1 MSDAPVLTILGAGR
15 AGTALARAAAS
26 AGMDVRIAASRPP
39 AALRLHLAQYAPRAT
54 AVAAPDIASGP
65 VADGAAPLVVLM
77 VPQEDLDSVAPAW
90 LQGTV
95 LVDATNRWDSEPVPD
110 WLQSGLDAGHS
121 SSSVLATRFP
131 DATVVKSL
139 NHISHWDLD
148 TDGRRGLRVGPADP
162 DRRGLGVA
170 ADSAQAAAAVG
181 QLVLRLGFAPVF
193 LPDLA
198 AGRVLEPEGPVFN
211 RPVSGPELARLTG
224 GTVGRD

>member
-54 AVAAPDIASGP
+54 AVAAAD
-65 VADGAAPLVVLM
+65 VAAADVAAPLVVLM
-77 VPQEDLDSVAPAW
+77 VPQEDLDSVDPAW
-90 LQGTV
+90 LRGAV
-95 LVDATNRWDSEPVPD
+95 LVDATNRWDGEPVPA
-110 WLQSGLDAGHS
+110 WLESGLDAGLS
-121 SSSVLATRFP
+121 SSSVLATRF
-131 DATVVKSL
+131 AGSTVVKAL
-139 NHISHWDLD
+139 NHVSHWDLD
-148 TDGRRGLRVGPADP
+148 TAGRRLDPADP

-181 QLVLRLGFAPVF
+181 QLVLGLGFAPVF